1 MINAEE
7 IEQLAHEIK
16 HCQDALLAL
25 GDENRQHLILEM
37 MQIKDC
43 HGVRVV
49 DLARKSNLSRP
60 AVSHHLQILKK
71 AGIVSMRREGTKNY
85 YYFNPGADAISKI
98 IAALLHAKAI
108 MESCDIEDIEK
119 NSVRRQEND

>member
-16 HCQDALLAL
+16 DCQDALLAL
-25 GDENRQHLILEM
+25 GDENRQHLILRM
-37 MQIKDC
+37 MQFKDC

-49 DLARKSNLSRP
+49 DLARKSHLSRP

-85 YYFNPGADAISKI
+85 YYFDPGADAISKI

-108 MESCDIEDIEK
+108 MGSCGMEDNEK